1 MGKKSK
7 DPNKLKK
14 QIETATIKVAQLNIG
29 ANPIIIGNIPSI
41 KPNLFGSNE
50 PIVKPP
56 NLFGSNEPVVKPPN
70 LFGSNEPVVKP
81 PNLFGSNEPVVKPPN
96 LFGSNEYS
104 KPNQTENNN
113 HIIDSYTEYKYKIL
127 KNKLIKDEQ
136 RAIEFRNSE
145 EYKHWYNTEYKQTM
159 EEMAEKKRRFCT
171 GHILEPTM
179 VFNPLIRLDFCEK
192 CKSDTENKRMH
203 FELKVPKYEKLE
215 YVKKELNKLETVQ
228 REIKYAYTC
237 ILNNHTG
244 EILDLFNAL
253 FTMQNNILDNDI
265 NRFKQEKEVL
275 LVEYYKTYDNFG
287 LFIPPRFPVLS
298 FTEEEIP

>member
-1 MGKKSK
+1 M
-7 DPNKLKK
+7 DP
-14 QIETATIKVAQLNIG
+14 
-29 ANPIIIGNIPSI
+29 
-41 KPNLFGSNE
+41 
-50 PIVKPP
+50 
-56 NLFGSNEPVVKPPN
+56 
-70 LFGSNEPVVKP
+70 
-81 PNLFGSNEPVVKPPN
+81 
-96 LFGSNEYS
+96 
-104 KPNQTENNN
+104 
-113 HIIDSYTEYKYKIL
+113 YTEYKYKLL
-127 KNKLIKDEQ
+127 KQQNIKDEQ

-145 EYKHWYNTEYKQTM
+145 KYKNWYNTEYKKNM
-159 EEMAEKKRRFCT
+159 EEIVDKKRRFCT
-171 GHILEPTM
+171 GHILEPRM

-215 YVKKELNKLETVQ
+215 YVKKELTKLETVQ
-228 REIKYAYTC
+228 REIKFAYTC

-287 LFIPPRFPVLS
+287 LFTPPRFPVLS
-298 FTEEEIP
+298 FTEEEVP